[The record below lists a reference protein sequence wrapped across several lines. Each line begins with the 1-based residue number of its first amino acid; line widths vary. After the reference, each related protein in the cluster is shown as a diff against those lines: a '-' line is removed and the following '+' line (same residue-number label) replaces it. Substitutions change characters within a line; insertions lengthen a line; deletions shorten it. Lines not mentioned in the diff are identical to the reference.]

1 MNPRRRLVVIPTV
14 AGLATAACLLLVPP
28 ASAAAPDGCLTTR
41 SASDFN
47 GDGYDD
53 AAVGDPYATVSGRA
67 EAGAVTV
74 LLGGADGRIGAGGR
88 QVITQNDIGETPE
101 AGDHF
106 GFDVALAPAVTDSKC
121 AYLLVGSPGEDL
133 DGAVDAGI
141 ASLVHDLPALEGT
154 PALEAFPLTQA
165 DTRRQYRGRR

>member
-28 ASAAAPDGCLTTR
+28 ASAAVPDGCLTTR

-53 AAVGDPYATVSGRA
+53 AAVGDPYATVNGRA

-74 LLGGADGRIGAGGR
+74 LLGGADGRIGPG
-88 QVITQNDIGETPE
+88 
-101 AGDHF
+101 
-106 GFDVALAPAVTDSKC
+106 VA
-121 AYLLVGSPGEDL
+121 
-133 DGAVDAGI
+133 
-141 ASLVHDLPALEGT
+141 
-154 PALEAFPLTQA
+154 
-165 DTRRQYRGRR
+165 R